1 MTGSR
6 MHSNH
11 PIEGRRMPKR
21 APRTS
26 IDTHPI
32 DPTANLLEYRVAVLA
47 VNYAA
52 VHKTRV
58 FGASE
63 VERKAQ
69 VSLAL
74 RLLNPEGNIL
84 WSGEGSAIATDRV
97 PGNRLAE
104 VEDNLY
110 QFPRP
115 LLPSRNVSRILEP
128 AIVVG
133 LVSGL
138 VFLFY
143 TNRN

>member
-1 MTGSR
+1 VVILPAAGQRVEWAVENQLAASARDRAGRISFHGPMGDTTTTDPDA
-6 MHSNH
+6 
-11 PIEGRRMPKR
+11 PIDSAQASAPKR

-32 DPTANLLEYRVAVLA
+32 DPTAHLLEYRA
-47 VNYAA
+47 
-52 VHKTRV
+52 
-58 FGASE
+58 
-63 VERKAQ
+63 
-69 VSLAL
+69 
-74 RLLNPEGNIL
+74 
-84 WSGEGSAIATDRV
+84 
-97 PGNRLAE
+97 
-104 VEDNLY
+104 
-110 QFPRP
+110 P